1 MKCGLKINSVCVG
14 TEHCCCDQH
23 QQHHTFRTTLI
34 LLHTGPDCPRQGTD
48 GNVDFFLIES

>member
-48 GNVDFFLIES
+48 GNVDFF